1 MPIKKAGLLK
11 TTLIDYPGK
20 IASSIFL
27 PGCNMRC
34 PYCHNRDLV
43 LNRDKTL
50 VDIDE
55 ILAFLSKRKNI
66 FQGVCISGGEP
77 LIHEDLPALA
87 GKLRALSLKIKL
99 DTNGLLPERIFAVE
113 PDYIA
118 MDIKT
123 SPSKYCLLAGSET
136 GSLSESDYN
145 SMLRESVTAIIKSGI
160 EHEFRTTLVPG
171 IVTLEDMAE
180 IADIAKGC
188 MKYTLNKFVP
198 ENTIDENYRRL
209 TPYSEESYNELSQQ
223 LEKKGIK
230 AVFRGF

>member
-1 MPIKKAGLLK
+1 
-11 TTLIDYPGK
+11 
-20 IASSIFL
+20 
-27 PGCNMRC
+27 
-34 PYCHNRDLV
+34 
-43 LNRDKTL
+43 
-50 VDIDE
+50 
-55 ILAFLSKRKNI
+55 
-66 FQGVCISGGEP
+66 
-77 LIHEDLPALA
+77 
-87 GKLRALSLKIKL
+87 
-99 DTNGLLPERIFAVE
+99 
-113 PDYIA
+113 
-118 MDIKT
+118 
-123 SPSKYCLLAGSET
+123 
-136 GSLSESDYN
+136 
-145 SMLRESVTAIIKSGI
+145 MLRESVTAIIKSGI